1 MRNACTIS
9 SQNRKNEPILKKDI
23 TSREDLLLLVTKFY
37 DKLLNDPSISYLFTD
52 IAKIDLEHHLSVLVD
67 FWDSVL
73 FQSDT
78 YRKNAMQPHLAL
90 HQQSPLNDQHFT
102 TWLLYFT
109 ETVDELFE
117 GETAFIAKERANS
130 IATVMRIK
138 IKQL

>member
-1 MRNACTIS
+1 M
-9 SQNRKNEPILKKDI
+9 KKDI

-37 DKLLNDPSISYLFTD
+37 EKLLGDPSISYLFTD
-52 IAKIDLEHHLSVLVD
+52 IAKIELDHHLPVLVD

-78 YRKNAMQPHLAL
+78 YRKNAMQPHLAI
-90 HQQSPLNDQHFT
+90 HRQSPLTDHHFT
-102 TWLLYFT
+102 TWLRYFSD
-109 ETVDELFE
+109 TVDELFE

>member
-1 MRNACTIS
+1 
-9 SQNRKNEPILKKDI
+9 LKKDI

-52 IAKIDLEHHLSVLVD
+52 VARINLDHHLPVLVD

-78 YRKNAMQPHLAL
+78 YRKNAMQPHLVL
-90 HQQSPLNDQHFT
+90 HQRSALTDQHFA
-102 TWLLYFT
+102 TWLRYFT

-117 GETAFIAKERANS
+117 GEIAFLAKERANS

-138 IKQL
+138 IKQLAK

>member
-1 MRNACTIS
+1 
-9 SQNRKNEPILKKDI
+9 LKKDI

-37 DKLLNDPSISYLFTD
+37 EKLLNDPSISYLFTD
-52 IAKIDLEHHLSVLVD
+52 IAKIDLGHHLPVLVD

-78 YRKNAMQPHLAL
+78 YRKNAMQPHLSL
-90 HQQSPLNDQHFT
+90 HERSPLTDQHFA
-102 TWLLYFT
+102 TWLSYFS

-117 GETAFIAKERANS
+117 GETAFLVKERAGS